1 MSEEASTKKS
11 FSAWRRWG
19 FAVNLVVRTALV
31 LAVVVMVNY
40 LGARWFH
47 RFNLNA
53 ATRQPLSPQTVGLLK
68 SLTNQVNVTI
78 FYDRNDPLY
87 TTVAALLNEYRD
99 ANNHIHVATVDYLR
113 DAGLAE
119 KIKRDYKNLFA
130 SSTNR
135 DMVIFDCEGRPPK
148 KIDGRALAQY
158 VTEQVPNPNEQFE
171 FRKHTLFHGE
181 RMFTAALLAVTSN
194 KPLRAYYLTGHGEHA
209 LDAGDEVGYLKFASI
224 VAQNFVQL
232 TPLSLLGSN
241 AVPTNCNLLI
251 IAGPRSPLGDG
262 ERERIDD
269 YLHQGGRLFALL
281 NSASLTKPTGM
292 EKVLAGWGV
301 DIGDQIITDPQNTTG
316 HSDVIALIEQP
327 VHPIVD
333 PLIGSALHFVL
344 PRAVGRLDVGTP
356 PLDAPRVVVIAA
368 SSELATAGKPGPK
381 RFPLAVAVEKGNVRG
396 VITERG
402 STRIVAAG
410 DSLFLGNQMI
420 ESAGNRDFLGYAINW
435 LLERTQL
442 MQGPGPRPVAVFR
455 RALTAAQC
463 RSLVWF
469 MLAIIPGA
477 VLTFG
482 LLVWLRRRR

>member
-181 RMFTAALLAVTSN
+181 RMFTASLLAVTSN

-251 IAGPRSPLGDG
+251 IAGPRSPLSDA
-262 ERERIDD
+262 ERDRIED
-269 YLHQGGRLFALL
+269 YLHQGGRLLALV
-281 NSASLTKPTGM
+281 NSASLARPTGM

-301 DIGDQIITDPQNTTG
+301 DVGDQIIQDPQG
-316 HSDVIALIEQP
+316 RADVIAWIERP
-327 VHPIVD
+327 VHPIID
-333 PLIGSALHFVL
+333 PLLDSALQFVL
-344 PRAVGRLDVGTP
+344 PRAVGRLDVGNP
-356 PLDAPRVVVIAA
+356 PLDAPRVVVIAS
-368 SSELATAGKPGPK
+368 SSEKATAGKLGPR
-381 RFPLAVAVEKGNVRG
+381 RFPLAVAVEKGNVKG

-402 STRIVAAG
+402 STRIVAVG
-410 DSLFLGNQMI
+410 DSIFLGNQMI
-420 ESAGNRDFLGYAINW
+420 ESAGNRDFLGYAVNW

-442 MQGPGPRPVAVFR
+442 MQGLGPRPVAEFR
-455 RALTAAQC
+455 LALTEAQF
-463 RSLVWF
+463 RSVVWLL
-469 MLAIIPGA
+469 LAIIPGA

>member
-1 MSEEASTKKS
+1 MNDDPPTKKS
-11 FSAWRRWG
+11 FSPWRRWG

-53 ATRQPLSPQTVGLLK
+53 ATRQPLSPQTLGLLK
-68 SLTNQVNVTI
+68 SLTNHVNVTL
-78 FYDRNDPLY
+78 FYDRDDPLY
-87 TTVAALLNEYRD
+87 TTVAALLNEYSD
-99 ANNHIHVATVDYLR
+99 ANARIHVTTVDYLR

-119 KIKRDYKNLFA
+119 KMKRDYKNLFT

-135 DMVIFDCEGRPPK
+135 DMVIFDCEGHPPK
-148 KIDGRALAQY
+148 KIDGRALAQK
-158 VTEQVPNPNEQFE
+158 VTEQVPNPKEIE

-181 RMFTAALLAVTSN
+181 RMFTAALLAVTST
-194 KPLRAYYLTGHGEHA
+194 KPLRAYYLTGHGEPQP
-209 LDAGDEVGYLKFASI
+209 DGGDEVGYRTFASV

-251 IAGPRSPLGDG
+251 IAGPQSPLSDG

-269 YLHQGGRLFALL
+269 YLHQGGRLFALV
-281 NSASLTKPTGM
+281 NSASIAKPTGL

-301 DIGDQIITDPQNTTG
+301 DVGDEIIKDPQNTTG

-327 VHPIVD
+327 VHPIVA
-333 PLIGSALHFVL
+333 PLAGSALHFIL
-344 PRAVGRLDVGTP
+344 PRAVGRLDVGNP
-356 PLDAPRVVVIAA
+356 PLDAPHVVVIAS
-368 SSELATAGKPGPK
+368 SSELATAGKLGPK
-381 RFPLAVAVEKGNVRG
+381 RFPLVVAVEKGNVKG

-420 ESAGNRDFLGYAINW
+420 ESAGNRDFLGYAVNW

-442 MQGPGPRPVAVFR
+442 MQGLSPRPVAEFRLALTVEQFR
-455 RALTAAQC
+455 RV
-463 RSLVWF
+463 VWLL
-469 MLAIIPGA
+469 LAIIPGA
-477 VLTFG
+477 VLAFG
-482 LLVWLRRRR
+482 ALVWLRRRR

>member
-99 ANNHIHVATVDYLR
+99 VNNHIHVATVDYLR

-181 RMFTAALLAVTSN
+181 RMFTASLLAVTSN

-251 IAGPRSPLGDG
+251 IAGPRSPLSDA
-262 ERERIDD
+262 ERDRIED
-269 YLHQGGRLFALL
+269 YLHQGGRLLALV
-281 NSASLTKPTGM
+281 NSASLARPTGM

-301 DIGDQIITDPQNTTG
+301 DVGDQIIQDPQG
-316 HSDVIALIEQP
+316 RADVIAWIERP
-327 VHPIVD
+327 VHPIID
-333 PLIGSALHFVL
+333 PLLDSALQFVL
-344 PRAVGRLDVGTP
+344 PRAVGRLDVGNP
-356 PLDAPRVVVIAA
+356 PLDAPRVVVIAS
-368 SSELATAGKPGPK
+368 SSEKATAGKLGPR
-381 RFPLAVAVEKGNVRG
+381 RFPLAVAVEKGNVKG

-402 STRIVAAG
+402 STRIVAVG
-410 DSLFLGNQMI
+410 DSIFLGNQMI
-420 ESAGNRDFLGYAINW
+420 ESAGNRDFLGYAVNW

-442 MQGPGPRPVAVFR
+442 MQGLGPRPVAEFR
-455 RALTAAQC
+455 LALTEAQF
-463 RSLVWF
+463 RSVVWLL
-469 MLAIIPGA
+469 LAIIPGA
-477 VLTFG
+477 VLAFG
-482 LLVWLRRRR
+482 ALVWLRRRR